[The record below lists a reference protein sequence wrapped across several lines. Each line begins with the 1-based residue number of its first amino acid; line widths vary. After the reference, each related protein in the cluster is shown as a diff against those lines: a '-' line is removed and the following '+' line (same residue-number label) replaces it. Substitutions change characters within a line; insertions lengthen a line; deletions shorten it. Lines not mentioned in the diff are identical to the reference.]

1 MIGEKVGEVK
11 GVRRGS
17 VLRGELDI
25 AAWIAFFFFFF
36 LRLYTRFVGDNLY
49 FR

>member
-36 LRLYTRFVGDNLY
+36 SIILLFCWG
-49 FR
+49 